1 MSGLTST
8 GVIMSALHATTL
20 GSSALVTS
28 ASTPPRGTSEQS
40 LQQTEP
46 PEPGNLESQAIQGLL
61 TSTVVVQRLIAKL
74 SDGMGRETK
83 ALRHL
88 ELLADKVVQQLRR
101 QLNNVHSQEDS
112 GLAPQLAETLALLTK
127 VNISFEKICES
138 LEGPNLE
145 ATVEKEVTRRSWIK
159 KHIGRRRNPLSD
171 KDQRLLKSHLDL
183 TYPLMEFLK
192 RSQPHVTRQEITR
205 RLSLF
210 HEESVEHDANTSKLF
225 ENGDLK
231 YSALC

>member
-1 MSGLTST
+1 
-8 GVIMSALHATTL
+8 MSALHATTL

-183 TYPLMEFLK
+183 TWNF
-192 RSQPHVTRQEITR
+192 
-205 RLSLF
+205 
-210 HEESVEHDANTSKLF
+210 
-225 ENGDLK
+225 
-231 YSALC
+231 